1 MLKEEALNISNIF
14 ENNFPVQP
22 LPYEMMHK
30 EHVINLPSGANLVRD
45 VRVKNKPETNSVVE
59 VTELVSFFGIPL
71 VVKMSM
77 LL

>member
-1 MLKEEALNISNIF
+1 
-14 ENNFPVQP
+14 
-22 LPYEMMHK
+22 MMHK

-71 VVKMSM
+71 VVKMLM